1 MEKYVMSD
9 HHSSAPQPASAKREA
24 SFGQTQRLSE
34 VSSLELIDQCLASL
48 PEGDERIALLY
59 QLRHRFIEMTTATQQ
74 HESERTKMKAVIEK
88 LTAPA
93 NRIGT
98 LIELPEEGVARI
110 VVGGAEYYANVDLQ
124 LEGDVPKV
132 GHQILVNEAYV
143 VIRSLG
149 YDRSGPIVKVRE
161 VLEEGRLR
169 IDQEA
174 GRQGILIQRAADLS
188 SVDVKVG
195 DEVRLD
201 PTHRIAIERLENSQ
215 AKSHLLAEL
224 PTVRW
229 EHIGGQQEAIESIRR
244 SIEYPLLHAGLFSQ
258 YQFQQPKGF
267 LLYGPPGCGKTLIG
281 QATAA
286 SLGEILAKDGKSA
299 NSKNT
304 KNSAQDSSSKLPPI
318 NGGVFLHVK
327 GPEVLNMWVGESE
340 RIIRDLFLQARQQ
353 RQAGKLPFIFIDE
366 AESIL
371 GTRRAVRSYNVSNT
385 LVPMF
390 CAELDG
396 VESLSQVVVILASN
410 RPDMID
416 PAVLRSGRIDRKIKV
431 GRPGRKDVVEIL
443 RVYLKADLPYASSNS
458 LKGVTDDETPASH
471 IIGGLVENLF
481 QPSQENR
488 VLAIRL
494 RNGRR
499 EILYRR
505 DLLSGAVLAGI
516 VRRAKERAIERAI
529 QPGDQESSGLTLEDL
544 LISTNQEFKE
554 SEIFP
559 PDDSAEEWLKLL
571 DYHPDQVVGVSS
583 LKPGKDSEEHRTSQI
598 V

>member
-1 MEKYVMSD
+1 MSD
-9 HHSSAPQPASAKREA
+9 SSEFSPSKDTSRPTGSLFPK
-24 SFGQTQRLSE
+24 
-34 VSSLELIDQCLASL
+34 SSRPSGSSPLELIDQCLASL
-48 PEGDERIALLY
+48 PEGDQRIPLLY
-59 QLRHRFIEMTTATQQ
+59 QLRHRLVEQATASQQ
-74 HESERTKMKAVIEK
+74 KEADIKKLQGVLEK

-98 LIELPEEGVARI
+98 LLGQPDNGVARI
-110 VVGGAEYYANVDLQ
+110 MVGGAEYYANVDPRV
-124 LEGDVPKV
+124 EGDGLKV
-132 GHQILVNEAYV
+132 GHQVLVNEAYV

-161 VLEEGRLR
+161 ILGDGRLR

-174 GRQGILIQRAADLS
+174 GRQGILIQRADDLS
-188 SVDVKVG
+188 SADLKVG

-201 PTHRIAIERLENSQ
+201 PTHRIALERLENPQ
-215 AKSHLLAEL
+215 AQSHLLAEL

-229 EHIGGQQEAIESIRR
+229 ENIGGQQEAIGAIRR
-244 SIEYPLLHAGLFSQ
+244 SIEYPLLHEGLFAR

-286 SLGEILAKDGKSA
+286 SLGQLLAQERQTLTPHA
-299 NSKNT
+299 ENQT
-304 KNSAQDSSSKLPPI
+304 EDSLSRLPPI
-318 NGGVFLHVK
+318 EGGVFLHVK

-340 RIIRDLFLQARQQ
+340 RIIRDLFLQARQH

-396 VESLSQVVVILASN
+396 IESLSQVVVILASN

-416 PAVLRSGRIDRKIKV
+416 PAVLRPGRIDRKIKV
-431 GRPGRKDVVEIL
+431 GRPGKKDAGEIL
-443 RVYLKADLPYASSNS
+443 RVYLTADLPYAS
-458 LKGVTDDETPASH
+458 KDIPTGGTAEGTPVSQ
-471 IIGGLVENLF
+471 IVDGLLENVF
-481 QPSQENR
+481 QRSPENR

-529 QPGDQESSGLTLEDL
+529 QAGDQEPSGLTLDDL
-544 LISTNQEFKE
+544 LMATHEEFKE

-571 DYHPDQVVGVSS
+571 DYSPDQVVGVSS
-583 LKPGKDSEEHRTSQI
+583 LQPGKDREEQRTSQI

>member
-1 MEKYVMSD
+1 MSD
-9 HHSSAPQPASAKREA
+9 HHSSAPQSASEKRQA
-24 SFGQTQRLSE
+24 SSGQPQRPSE
-34 VSSLELIDQCLASL
+34 LSSLELIDQCLASL
-48 PEGDERIALLY
+48 SEGDDRIALLY
-59 QLRHRFIEMTTATQQ
+59 QLRHRLIELTTSTQQ
-74 HESERTKMKAVIEK
+74 HEAERTKMQSVIEK

-98 LIELPEEGVARI
+98 LVSQPDEGVARI
-110 VVGGAEYYANVDLQ
+110 MVGGAEYYANVDLQ
-124 LEGDVPKV
+124 MEEDSLKV

-149 YDRSGPIVKVRE
+149 YDQSGPIVKIRE
-161 VLEEGRLR
+161 LLGDGRLR

-174 GRQGILIQRAADLS
+174 GRQGILIQRAADLA
-188 SVDVKVG
+188 SVDLKVG

-201 PTHRIAIERLENSQ
+201 STHRIAIERLENSQ
-215 AKSHLLAEL
+215 AQSHLLAEL

-229 EHIGGQQEAIESIRR
+229 ENIGGHQEAIESIRR
-244 SIEYPLLHAGLFSQ
+244 SIEYPLLHKGLFAR

-286 SLGEILAKDGKSA
+286 SLGELLADKGESTTPPSEDQAKDAAFG
-299 NSKNT
+299 
-304 KNSAQDSSSKLPPI
+304 LPPI
-318 NGGVFLHVK
+318 EGGVFLHVK

-371 GTRRAVRSYNVSNT
+371 GTRRSMRSYNLSNT

-396 VESLSQVVVILASN
+396 IESLSQVVVILASN

-431 GRPGRKDVVEIL
+431 GRPGRKDVGEIL
-443 RVYLKADLPYASSNS
+443 RVYLKADLPYASSDAQKS
-458 LKGVTDDETPASH
+458 GTDDTASASK
-471 IIGGLVENLF
+471 IIDGLLENLF
-481 QPSQENR
+481 QPSPENR

-529 QPGDQESSGLTLEDL
+529 QGDGQESSGLTLEDL
-544 LISTNQEFKE
+544 LIATNQEFKE

-559 PDDSAEEWLKLL
+559 SDDSAEEWLKLL

-583 LKPGKDSEEHRTSQI
+583 LKPGKDGEEHRTSQI

>member
-1 MEKYVMSD
+1 MSD
-9 HHSSAPQPASAKREA
+9 HHSQASD
-24 SFGQTQRLSE
+24 SGQENVKATRSPGQRFSDL
-34 VSSLELIDQCLASL
+34 SSLELLDQCLASL
-48 PEGDERIALLY
+48 PEGDERMAILY
-59 QLRHRFIEMTTATQQ
+59 QLRHRFIELTTATQQ
-74 HESERTKMKAVIEK
+74 HDVERTKMQAVIEK

-98 LIELPEEGVARI
+98 LIGLPEDGVARI
-110 VVGGAEYYANVDLQ
+110 VVGGAEYYANIDLQ
-124 LEGDVPKV
+124 LEGDSPKV

-149 YDRSGPIVKVRE
+149 YDRSGPIVKIRE
-161 VLEEGRLR
+161 ILKEGRLR
-169 IDQEA
+169 IEQEA
-174 GRQGILIQRAADLS
+174 GRQGNLIKRADDLAGI
-188 SVDVKVG
+188 DLKAG

-201 PTHRIAIERLENSQ
+201 PTHQIAIERLENSQ
-215 AKSHLLAEL
+215 GQSHLLAEL

-229 EHIGGQQEAIESIRR
+229 EQIGGQQEAIESIRR
-244 SIEYPLLHAGLFSQ
+244 SIEYPLLHAELFSQ

-286 SLGEILAKDGKSA
+286 SLGEILANDNEGETTS
-299 NSKNT
+299 SGGEG
-304 KNSAQDSSSKLPPI
+304 QDAPAKLPSI
-318 NGGVFLHVK
+318 TGGVFLHVK

-371 GTRRAVRSYNVSNT
+371 GTRRSMRSYNLSNT

-396 VESLSQVVVILASN
+396 IESLSQVVVILASN

-431 GRPGRKDVVEIL
+431 GRPGRKDVGEIL
-443 RVYLKADLPYASSNS
+443 RVYLKADLPYASNDTTKNG
-458 LKGVTDDETPASH
+458 LEQDAPASK
-471 IIGGLVENLF
+471 IIDGLLENLF

-529 QPGDQESSGLTLEDL
+529 QAEGQESSGLTLDDL
-544 LISTNQEFKE
+544 LVATNQEFKE

-583 LKPGKDSEEHRTSQI
+583 LKPGRENGEHRTSQI

>member
-1 MEKYVMSD
+1 MSD
-9 HHSSAPQPASAKREA
+9 HLSPVSPTPSDKGGSAKSERRQGA
-24 SFGQTQRLSE
+24 SER
-34 VSSLELIDQCLASL
+34 SSLELIDECLASL

-59 QLRHRFIEMTTATQQ
+59 QLRHRFIELSTAAQQ
-74 HESERTKMKAVIEK
+74 HETERTKMQTVIEK

-98 LIELPEEGVARI
+98 LIGLPEDGVARI

-124 LEGDVPKV
+124 LDGDVPKI

-149 YDRSGPIVKVRE
+149 YDRSGPIVKIRE
-161 VLEEGRLR
+161 ILEEGRLR

-174 GRQGILIQRAADLS
+174 GRQGILIQRADDLAHT
-188 SVDVKVG
+188 DLKAG

-215 AKSHLLAEL
+215 GQAHLLAEL

-229 EHIGGQQEAIESIRR
+229 EQIGGQQEAIESIRR
-244 SIEYPLLHAGLFSQ
+244 SIEYPLLHADLFSQ

-286 SLGEILAKDGKSA
+286 SLGDILAKEGEA
-299 NSKNT
+299 PT
-304 KNSAQDSSSKLPPI
+304 SSTENPVPNAAHKLPPI

-371 GTRRAVRSYNVSNT
+371 GTRRTMRSYNVSNT

-396 VESLSQVVVILASN
+396 IESLSQVVVILASN

-431 GRPGRKDVVEIL
+431 GRPGREDVGEIL
-443 RVYLKADLPYASSNS
+443 QVYLKADLPYAANDSGKDATANKTPVSNMI
-458 LKGVTDDETPASH
+458 D
-471 IIGGLVENLF
+471 GLLENLF
-481 QPSQENR
+481 QQSPENR

-499 EILYRR
+499 EVLYRK

-529 QPGDQESSGLTLEDL
+529 QANHPEPLGLTLEDL

-583 LKPGKDSEEHRTSQI
+583 LKPGKNGEEHRTSQI

>member
-1 MEKYVMSD
+1 MSD
-9 HHSSAPQPASAKREA
+9 HQPSVSQSDSGKPKAFSRHS
-24 SFGQTQRLSE
+24 QRPLE
-34 VSSLELIDQCLASL
+34 LSSLELLDQCLASL
-48 PEGDERIALLY
+48 PEGDDRIALLY
-59 QLRHRFIEMTTATQQ
+59 QLRHRLIELTTSTEQ
-74 HESERTKMKAVIEK
+74 HEAERTKMQSVIEK

-98 LIELPEEGVARI
+98 LVSQSDEGVARI
-110 VVGGAEYYANVDLQ
+110 MVGGAEYYANVDLQ
-124 LEGDVPKV
+124 MEEDSLKV

-149 YDRSGPIVKVRE
+149 YDQSGPIVKIRE
-161 VLEEGRLR
+161 LLGDGRLR

-174 GRQGILIQRAADLS
+174 GRQGILIQRADDLV
-188 SVDVKVG
+188 SVDLKVG

-201 PTHRIAIERLENSQ
+201 STHRIAIERLENSETQ
-215 AKSHLLAEL
+215 SHLLAEL

-244 SIEYPLLHAGLFSQ
+244 SIEYPLLHKGLFAR

-286 SLGEILAKDGKSA
+286 SLGEILAEKGES
-299 NSKNT
+299 T
-304 KNSAQDSSSKLPPI
+304 TPSSEDQASDVVPGLPPI
-318 NGGVFLHVK
+318 EGGVFLHVK

-371 GTRRAVRSYNVSNT
+371 GTRRTMRSYNVSNT

-396 VESLSQVVVILASN
+396 IENLSQVVVILASN

-431 GRPGRKDVVEIL
+431 GRPGPKDVGEIL
-443 RVYLKADLPYASSNS
+443 RVYLKADLPYASSDAPK
-458 LKGVTDDETPASH
+458 KGIDDEAPASRM
-471 IIGGLVENLF
+471 IVGLLENLF

-499 EILYRR
+499 EILYRK

-529 QPGDQESSGLTLEDL
+529 QSGDHEPSGLTLEDL

>member
-1 MEKYVMSD
+1 M
-9 HHSSAPQPASAKREA
+9 
-24 SFGQTQRLSE
+24 
-34 VSSLELIDQCLASL
+34 ELIDQCLASL
-48 PEGDERIALLY
+48 PEGDQRIPLLY
-59 QLRHRFIEMTTATQQ
+59 QLRHRLVEQTTASQQ
-74 HESERTKMKAVIEK
+74 QEADMKKLQGVLEK

-98 LIELPEEGVARI
+98 LLGQPDKGAARI
-110 VVGGAEYYANVDLQ
+110 MVGGAEYYANVDPR
-124 LEGDVPKV
+124 LEGDGLKV

-161 VLEEGRLR
+161 ILGDGRLR

-174 GRQGILIQRAADLS
+174 GRQGILIQRADDLAGT
-188 SVDVKVG
+188 DLKVG

-201 PTHRIAIERLENSQ
+201 PTHRIAIERLENPQ
-215 AKSHLLAEL
+215 AQSHLLAEL

-229 EHIGGQQEAIESIRR
+229 EHIGGQQEAIGAIRR
-244 SIEYPLLHAGLFSQ
+244 SIEYPLLHEGLFAR

-286 SLGEILAKDGKSA
+286 SLGQLLAQERETLTPPVG
-299 NSKNT
+299 NQG
-304 KNSAQDSSSKLPPI
+304 QDSISQLPPI
-318 NGGVFLHVK
+318 AGGVFLHVK

-396 VESLSQVVVILASN
+396 IESLSQVVVILASN

-416 PAVLRSGRIDRKIKV
+416 PAVLRPGRIDRKIKV
-431 GRPGRKDVVEIL
+431 GRPGRNDVGEIL
-443 RVYLKADLPYASSNS
+443 RVYLTADLPYDTKDAAS
-458 LKGVTDDETPASH
+458 GGQEDGTPVSH
-471 IIGGLVENLF
+471 IIDGLLENLF
-481 QPSQENR
+481 QRSQENR

-529 QPGDQESSGLTLEDL
+529 QAGNQEPSGLSLDDL
-544 LISTNQEFKE
+544 LIATNEEFKE

-583 LKPGKDSEEHRTSQI
+583 LQPGKDGEEHRTSQI

>member
-1 MEKYVMSD
+1 MSD
-9 HHSSAPQPASAKREA
+9 HLAPVPPTASDKPKNA
-24 SFGQTQRLSE
+24 SGKNSRLSE
-34 VSSLELIDQCLASL
+34 LSSLELIDQCMASL
-48 PEGDERIALLY
+48 PEGDEKLALLY
-59 QLRHRFIEMTTATQQ
+59 QLRHRLIELTTSAQG
-74 HESERTKMKAVIEK
+74 HEVERTKMRAVIEK

-98 LIELPEEGVARI
+98 LIGLPEEGVARI

-149 YDRSGPIVKVRE
+149 YDRSGPIVKIRE
-161 VLEEGRLR
+161 VLKEGRLR
-169 IDQEA
+169 IEQEA
-174 GRQGILIQRAADLS
+174 GRQGILIRRADDLVD
-188 SVDVKVG
+188 VDVKAG

-201 PTHRIAIERLENSQ
+201 PTHQIAIERLENSQ
-215 AKSHLLAEL
+215 AQSHLLAEL

-229 EHIGGQQEAIESIRR
+229 EHIGGQREAIESIRR
-244 SIEYPLLHAGLFSQ
+244 SIEYPLLHAELFSQ

-286 SLGEILAKDGKSA
+286 SLGEILAKDGESA
-299 NSKNT
+299 T
-304 KNSAQDSSSKLPPI
+304 SSLENETEDAPAKLPPI

-371 GTRRAVRSYNVSNT
+371 GTRRSMRSYNLSNT

-396 VESLSQVVVILASN
+396 IESLSQVVVILASN

-431 GRPGRKDVVEIL
+431 GRPGRKDVGEIL
-443 RVYLKADLPYASSNS
+443 RVYLKADLPYASSDAS
-458 LKGVTDDETPASH
+458 KKGTKDETPASKM
-471 IIGGLVENLF
+471 IDGLLENLF

-499 EILYRR
+499 EILYRK

-529 QPGDQESSGLTLEDL
+529 QASDQDSSGLTLEDL
-544 LISTNQEFKE
+544 LIATNQEFKE

-583 LKPGKDSEEHRTSQI
+583 LKPGKESEEQRTSQI

>member
-1 MEKYVMSD
+1 MSD
-9 HHSSAPQPASAKREA
+9 HSSSDPEFDSAQ
-24 SFGQTQRLSE
+24 GQSSSEHTQRSAD
-34 VSSLELIDQCLASL
+34 VSSLELIDQCLTSL
-48 PEGDERIALLY
+48 PEGDERIDLLY
-59 QLRHRFIEMTTATQQ
+59 QLRHRYIAMTTAAQQ
-74 HESERTKMKAVIEK
+74 HEVERTKMQTVIEK

-98 LIELPEEGVARI
+98 LIALPEEGVARI
-110 VVGGAEYYANVDLQ
+110 VVGGAEYFANIDLQ
-124 LEGDVPKV
+124 LEGAVPKI

-161 VLEEGRLR
+161 ILEGGRLR

-174 GRQGILIQRAADLS
+174 GRQGILIQRADDLAH
-188 SVDVKVG
+188 VDLKVG

-201 PTHRIAIERLENSQ
+201 PTNRIAIERLENSTAQ
-215 AKSHLLAEL
+215 SHLLAEL
-224 PTVRW
+224 PTVKW
-229 EHIGGQQEAIESIRR
+229 EEIGGQQEAIESIRR
-244 SIEYPLLHAGLFSQ
+244 AIEYPLLHKELFSQ

-286 SLGEILAKDGKSA
+286 SLGEILASDSESVTSTTENTGK
-299 NSKNT
+299 
-304 KNSAQDSSSKLPPI
+304 DSSSKLPPI
-318 NGGVFLHVK
+318 TGGSFLHVK

-340 RIIRDLFLQARQQ
+340 RIIRDLFAQARQQ
-353 RQAGKLPFIFIDE
+353 RQDGKLPFLFIDE

-371 GTRRAVRSYNVSNT
+371 GTRRTMRSYNVSNT

-396 VESLSQVVVILASN
+396 IESLSQVVVILASN

-416 PAVLRSGRIDRKIKV
+416 PAVLRPGRIDRKIKV
-431 GRPGRKDVVEIL
+431 GRPGRHDVSEIL
-443 RVYLKADLPYASSNS
+443 RVYLKADLPYAKSSDS
-458 LKGVTDDETPASH
+458 GDESSVSN
-471 IIGGLVENLF
+471 IIEGLIENLF
-481 QPSQENR
+481 QTSQENR

-499 EILYRR
+499 EILSRQ

-516 VRRAKERAIERAI
+516 VRRAKERAIERSI
-529 QPGDQESSGLTLEDL
+529 QAGDQQSSGLTLEDL
-544 LISTNQEFKE
+544 LIATNAEFKE

-583 LKPGKDSEEHRTSQI
+583 LKPGKDVAEHRTSQI

>member
-1 MEKYVMSD
+1 
-9 HHSSAPQPASAKREA
+9 
-24 SFGQTQRLSE
+24 
-34 VSSLELIDQCLASL
+34 
-48 PEGDERIALLY
+48 
-59 QLRHRFIEMTTATQQ
+59 
-74 HESERTKMKAVIEK
+74 MKKLQGVLEK

-98 LIELPEEGVARI
+98 LLDQPDKGVARI
-110 VVGGAEYYANVDLQ
+110 MVGGAEYYANVDPR
-124 LEGDVPKV
+124 LEGDGLKV

-149 YDRSGPIVKVRE
+149 YDQSGPIVKVRE
-161 VLEEGRLR
+161 ILGDGRLR

-174 GRQGILIQRAADLS
+174 GRQGILIQRADDLASADL
-188 SVDVKVG
+188 KVG

-201 PTHRIAIERLENSQ
+201 PTHRIAIERLENFQ
-215 AKSHLLAEL
+215 GQSHLLAEL

-229 EHIGGQQEAIESIRR
+229 EHIGGQQEAIGAIRR
-244 SIEYPLLHAGLFSQ
+244 SIEYPLLHEGLFSQ

-286 SLGEILAKDGKSA
+286 SLGQLLGQERETLRPHVG
-299 NSKNT
+299 NQG
-304 KNSAQDSSSKLPPI
+304 QDSRSQLPPI
-318 NGGVFLHVK
+318 EGGVFLHVK

-396 VESLSQVVVILASN
+396 IESLSQVVVILASN

-416 PAVLRSGRIDRKIKV
+416 PAVLRPGRIDRKIKV
-431 GRPGRKDVVEIL
+431 GRPGRNDVGEIL
-443 RVYLKADLPYASSNS
+443 RVYLTADLPYDTKKADGS
-458 LKGVTDDETPASH
+458 GEDDGTPVSR
-471 IIGGLVENLF
+471 IIDGLLENLF
-481 QPSQENR
+481 QRSQENR

-529 QPGDQESSGLTLEDL
+529 QAGDQEPSGLSLDDL
-544 LISTNQEFKE
+544 LIATNEEFKE

-583 LKPGKDSEEHRTSQI
+583 LQPGKDGEEHRTSQI

>member
-1 MEKYVMSD
+1 MSD
-9 HHSSAPQPASAKREA
+9 HQSSASPPASNQSQA
-24 SFGQTQRLSE
+24 SQGHSTRSSN
-34 VSSLELIDQCLASL
+34 VSALELIDQCLASL
-48 PEGDERIALLY
+48 PEGDERIVLLY
-59 QLRHRFIEMTTATQQ
+59 QLRHRFIELTTVTKQ
-74 HESERTKMKAVIEK
+74 HETERTKMESVIEK

-98 LIELPEEGVARI
+98 LIELPEKGVARI

-174 GRQGILIQRAADLS
+174 GRQGVLIQRADDLA
-188 SVDVKVG
+188 VMDVKVG

-201 PTHRIAIERLENSQ
+201 PTHRIAIERLENTQSQ
-215 AKSHLLAEL
+215 SHVLAEL

-244 SIEYPLLHAGLFSQ
+244 SIEYPLVHAELFAQ

-286 SLGEILAKDGKSA
+286 SLGELFAKDREAVPLS
-299 NSKNT
+299 SEYT
-304 KNSAQDSSSKLPPI
+304 AQDSATTLPAI
-318 NGGVFLHVK
+318 TGGVFLHVK

-353 RQAGKLPFIFIDE
+353 RQSGKLPFIFIDE

-371 GTRRAVRSYNVSNT
+371 GTRRTMRSYNVSNT

-396 VESLSQVVVILASN
+396 IDSLSEVVVILASN

-416 PAVLRSGRIDRKIKV
+416 PAVLRPGRIDRKVKV
-431 GRPGRKDVVEIL
+431 GRPGRHDVAEIL
-443 RVYLKADLPYASSNS
+443 RVYLSSDLPYAPHDSGNDSM
-458 LKGVTDDETPASH
+458 DAEASVAT
-471 IIGGLVENLF
+471 IIDGLLEKLF
-481 QPSQENR
+481 DQSQENR

-529 QPGDQESSGLTLEDL
+529 QADAQHSLGLTLEDL
-544 LISTNQEFKE
+544 LIATNQEFKE

-583 LKPGKDSEEHRTSQI
+583 LKPGKDMDEHRASQI

>member
-1 MEKYVMSD
+1 MSD
-9 HHSSAPQPASAKREA
+9 HLSSDSSSASDKLKT
-24 SFGQTQRLSE
+24 SSGQGQRLSAL
-34 VSSLELIDQCLASL
+34 SSLELIDQCLATL
-48 PEGDERIALLY
+48 PEGDERIDILY
-59 QLRHRFIEMTTATQQ
+59 ALRHRLIEMTTATQQ
-74 HESERTKMKAVIEK
+74 HEAERTKMQTVIEK

-98 LIELPEEGVARI
+98 LIGLPEEGVARI

-124 LEGDVPKV
+124 LEGDEPKV

-149 YDRSGPIVKVRE
+149 YDRSGPIVKIRE

-174 GRQGILIQRAADLS
+174 GRQGILIQRADDLTN
-188 SVDVKVG
+188 VDLKAG

-215 AKSHLLAEL
+215 AQSHLLAEL

-229 EHIGGQQEAIESIRR
+229 EQIGGQQEAIESIRR
-244 SIEYPLLHAGLFSQ
+244 SIEYPLLHAKLFAQ

-286 SLGEILAKDGKSA
+286 SLGEILAKDNESA
-299 NSKNT
+299 VSDTENPTQNSST
-304 KNSAQDSSSKLPPI
+304 KRSPI
-318 NGGVFLHVK
+318 TGGVFLHVK

-353 RQAGKLPFIFIDE
+353 REAGKLPFIFIDE

-371 GTRRAVRSYNVSNT
+371 GTRRTMRSYNVSNT

-396 VESLSQVVVILASN
+396 IESLSQVVVILASN

-416 PAVLRSGRIDRKIKV
+416 PAVLRPGRIDRKIKV
-431 GRPGRKDVVEIL
+431 GRPGRNDVGEIL
-443 RVYLKADLPYASSNS
+443 RVYLTADLPCG
-458 LKGVTDDETPASH
+458 LTDKAKDGAGEKPPVSH
-471 IIGGLVENLF
+471 LVEGLLENLF
-481 QPSQENR
+481 KPSQENR

-516 VRRAKERAIERAI
+516 VRRAKEKAIERAI
-529 QPGDQESSGLTLEDL
+529 QAGEHESSGLTLEDL
-544 LISTNQEFKE
+544 LIAANEEFKE

-583 LKPGKDSEEHRTSQI
+583 LKPGKEAEEHRTSQI

>member
-1 MEKYVMSD
+1 MEDMMSD
-9 HHSSAPQPASAKREA
+9 FSGYTPTKDSSRSPGGDAPRTPKNSGR
-24 SFGQTQRLSE
+24 
-34 VSSLELIDQCLASL
+34 SSLELVDQCLASL
-48 PEGDERIALLY
+48 PEGDQRIPLLY
-59 QLRHRFIEMTTATQQ
+59 QVRHKLVEQSASSQQ
-74 HESERTKMKAVIEK
+74 QENDMKKMQAVIEK

-98 LIELPEEGVARI
+98 LLSHPENGVARI
-110 VVGGAEYYANVDLQ
+110 MVGGAEYHANVDLR
-124 LEGDVPKV
+124 LEGEALKI

-149 YDRSGPIVKVRE
+149 YDVNGPIVKIRE
-161 VLEEGRLR
+161 VMEDGRLR

-174 GRQGILIQRAADLS
+174 GRPGILIQRGEDLVE
-188 SVDVKVG
+188 VDLKAG
-195 DEVRLD
+195 DEVRVD
-201 PTHRIAIERLENSQ
+201 PTHRIAVERLDNPQ
-215 AKSHLLAEL
+215 ARSHLLAEL
-224 PTVRW
+224 PAVRW
-229 EHIGGQQEAIESIRR
+229 EQIGGQQEAIGAIRR
-244 SIEYPLLHAGLFSQ
+244 AIEYPLLHENLFSR

-286 SLGEILAKDGKSA
+286 SLGQLLSHHRELPTSSA
-299 NSKNT
+299 EGTGVRGASR
-304 KNSAQDSSSKLPPI
+304 LPPI
-318 NGGVFLHVK
+318 EDGIFLHVK

-340 RIIRDLFLQARQQ
+340 RIIRDLFLQGRQQ

-396 VESLSQVVVILASN
+396 IENLSQVVVILASN

-416 PAVLRSGRIDRKIKV
+416 PAVLRPGRIDRKIKV
-431 GRPGRKDVVEIL
+431 GRPGRHEAAEIL
-443 RVYLKADLPYASSNS
+443 RVYLTGDLPYAPPDAANRGTE
-458 LKGVTDDETPASH
+458 KKAPADYL
-471 IIGGLVENLF
+471 IEGLVENLF
-481 QPSQENR
+481 QRTQENR

-499 EILYRR
+499 DILYRR

-516 VRRAKERAIERAI
+516 VRRAKERAIERVI
-529 QPGDQESSGLTLEDL
+529 QAGQQDDPGLTLEDVL
-544 LISTNQEFKE
+544 VSSHEEFKE

-571 DYHPDQVVGVSS
+571 DYSPDQVIGISS
-583 LKPGKDSEEHRTSQI
+583 LQPGKDGEEHRISQI

>member
-1 MEKYVMSD
+1 M
-9 HHSSAPQPASAKREA
+9 
-24 SFGQTQRLSE
+24 
-34 VSSLELIDQCLASL
+34 
-48 PEGDERIALLY
+48 EGDPLKI
-59 QLRHRFIEMTTATQQ
+59 
-74 HESERTKMKAVIEK
+74 
-88 LTAPA
+88 
-93 NRIGT
+93 
-98 LIELPEEGVARI
+98 
-110 VVGGAEYYANVDLQ
+110 
-124 LEGDVPKV
+124 

-149 YDRSGPIVKVRE
+149 YDQSGPIVKVRE
-161 VLEEGRLR
+161 LLGDGRLR

-174 GRQGILIQRAADLS
+174 GRQGILIQRTDDLA
-188 SVDVKVG
+188 SVDLKVG

-215 AKSHLLAEL
+215 AQSHLLAEL

-244 SIEYPLLHAGLFSQ
+244 SIEYPLLHKELFAR

-286 SLGEILAKDGKSA
+286 SLGGLLAQKGESTTPSSEVQAKDTASG
-299 NSKNT
+299 
-304 KNSAQDSSSKLPPI
+304 LPPI
-318 NGGVFLHVK
+318 AGGVFLHVK

-371 GTRRAVRSYNVSNT
+371 GTRRTMRSYNVSNT

-396 VESLSQVVVILASN
+396 IESLSQVVVILASN

-416 PAVLRSGRIDRKIKV
+416 PAVLRPGRIDRKIKV
-431 GRPGRKDVVEIL
+431 GRPGRSDVGEIL
-443 RVYLKADLPYASSNS
+443 RVYLTADLPYASTNA
-458 LKGVTDDETPASH
+458 KDGETVEETSVSK
-471 IIGGLVENLF
+471 IVEGLLENIF

-529 QPGDQESSGLTLEDL
+529 QAGDQKSSGLTLEDV
-544 LISTNQEFKE
+544 IIATDEEFKE

-583 LKPGKDSEEHRTSQI
+583 LKPGKDGEEHRISQI